1 MSLEDEKKDCIQ
13 VVIPKKYEAKAIEA
27 GLIYDESEKKWT
39 IPIKSKVQY
48 TYLQVPYNEKDLIK
62 ESCLWNKERKQ
73 WYTFEFMKHLTEK
86 YCEDRVYLNVPYDD
100 KDDVKA
106 NGGRWDSDKKQWFT
120 YAFNTYLIGRF
131 T

>member
-1 MSLEDEKKDCIQ
+1 MSLEDKKACIQ
-13 VVIPKKYEAKAIEA
+13 VVIPTKYELKAIEA
-27 GLIYDESEKKWT
+27 GLKYDEMEKKWS

-48 TYLQVPYNEKDLIK
+48 TYLQVPYNEKDLVK

-73 WYTFEFMKHLTEK
+73 WYTFDFMKHLTEK
-86 YCEDRVYLNVPYDD
+86 YDENRIYLNVSYDD

-106 NGGRWDSDKKQWFT
+106 NGGKWCGEKKKWYT
-120 YAFNTYLIGRF
+120 YAFNNYLAGKF

>member
-1 MSLEDEKKDCIQ
+1 MSVEDKKACIQ
-13 VVIPKKYEAKAIEA
+13 VVIPTKYEAKAKEA
-27 GLIYDESEKKWT
+27 GLIYHESDTKWT
-39 IPIKSKVQY
+39 IPTNSKIKY
-48 TYLQVPYNEKDLIK
+48 TYLQVPYNEKDLVK

-86 YCEDRVYLNVPYDD
+86 YSEHRIYLNVPYDD

-106 NGGRWDSDKKQWFT
+106 NGGRWDADKKQWFT

>member
-1 MSLEDEKKDCIQ
+1 MSLEDKKACIQ
-13 VVIPKKYEAKAIEA
+13 VVIPTKYESKAIEA
-27 GLIYDESEKKWT
+27 GLIYDEMEKKWS

-48 TYLQVPYNEKDLIK
+48 TYLQVPYNEKDLVK

-73 WYTFEFMKHLTEK
+73 WYTFDFMKHLTEK
-86 YCEDRVYLNVPYDD
+86 YDENRIYLNVPFDD

-120 YAFNTYLIGRF
+120 YAFNTYLVGRF